1 MADSYLEFRLS
12 AEVMNLLTGYSS
24 SDEEAEDDK
33 PTKSISPL
41 DNLAN
46 PVRVGSGSSSSSSLP
61 SAVVSNPITASVGSK
76 KRKAIIFSTLPIEI
90 QNALTRGS
98 TAQDSDSDDEPS
110 GIVQKSERASK
121 SFNSGCLMSLLPA
134 PKNSS
139 SDLIKGA
146 SASTSRPQMKV
157 IQPSSSNVRT
167 PLVSVSVE
175 KNETATGNYNSDDDD
190 SSGILPCNVDSLRGE
205 SMFSL
210 SSATLP
216 DANLP
221 GEKNAVTASHST
233 AFVAPKRFPLHAA
246 SESIGDLGTMTNN
259 FPDSFRGSD
268 FTTSSSAPLSAFR
281 SSSYEQVSQSSSGLQ
296 TDPDTEV
303 ESYGNGSIARKRR
316 ERDIEQ
322 QLISGNLDA
331 AQSMGG
337 GMKEM
342 RANNDWNAHAYTTQK
357 QNEAELH
364 KAFFAGKGGEK
375 AIAPVSKLQGRKHQI
390 NSLVMQAAKT
400 ELALLNAKGERNLS
414 KQETRGK
421 YGW

>member
-1 MADSYLEFRLS
+1 
-12 AEVMNLLTGYSS
+12 MNLLTGYSS
-24 SDEEAEDDK
+24 SDEEPEDDQ
-33 PTKSISPL
+33 PTKLISSHENP
-41 DNLAN
+41 AN
-46 PVRVGSGSSSSSSLP
+46 SVRLGNGSSSSSSLLP
-61 SAVVSNPITASVGSK
+61 TVVSNPITAPVGTK

-98 TAQDSDSDDEPS
+98 TAQDSDSDDEPA
-110 GIVQKSERASK
+110 GLVQKSEWVNK

-146 SASTSRPQMKV
+146 SASTSRPP
-157 IQPSSSNVRT
+157 QPSASNVRA
-167 PLVSVSVE
+167 PLIPVSVE
-175 KNETATGNYNSDDDD
+175 ENEIATTNYNSDDDD
-190 SSGILPCNVDSLRGE
+190 SSGILPFNVDSLRGE

-210 SSATLP
+210 SSA
-216 DANLP
+216 NLP
-221 GEKNAVTASHST
+221 ATIIPLQEIAVTASHST
-233 AFVAPKRFPLHAA
+233 AFVAPKRVPLHAA
-246 SESIGDLGTMTNN
+246 DEATGNLGTMSNN
-259 FPDSFRGSD
+259 FPDSFRGPD
-268 FTTSSSAPLSAFR
+268 LTMSSSAPLSAFR
-281 SSSYEQVSQSSSGLQ
+281 SSSYEQVSQ
-296 TDPDTEV
+296 TEAAV
-303 ESYGNGSIARKRR
+303 ENYGNGSIARKRR

-322 QLISGNLDA
+322 QLISGNLEA

-342 RANNDWNAHAYTTQK
+342 RASNDWNAHAYTTQK

-390 NSLVMQAAKT
+390 NSLVMAAAKT

>member
-1 MADSYLEFRLS
+1 
-12 AEVMNLLTGYSS
+12 MNLLTGYSS
-24 SDEEAEDDK
+24 SDEEPEDNQ
-33 PTKSISPL
+33 PTKLISSHE
-41 DNLAN
+41 N
-46 PVRVGSGSSSSSSLP
+46 PTNPAKVGSASSSSSSLLP
-61 SAVVSNPITASVGSK
+61 TVVSNPITAPVGSK

-98 TAQDSDSDDEPS
+98 TAQDSDSDDEPA
-110 GIVQKSERASK
+110 GIVQKSERVNK
-121 SFNSGCLMSLLPA
+121 SFDSGCLMSLLPA
-134 PKNSS
+134 PKNST

-146 SASTSRPQMKV
+146 SASSSRPQMKV
-157 IQPSSSNVRT
+157 QQRSASIVRA
-167 PLVSVSVE
+167 PLVPVSVE
-175 KNETATGNYNSDDDD
+175 QNEIAATNYNYDDDD
-190 SSGILPCNVDSLRGE
+190 SSGILPFNIDSLRGG

-216 DANLP
+216 ATNLP
-221 GEKNAVTASHST
+221 LQENSVTAAHGT
-233 AFVAPKRFPLHAA
+233 AFVAPKRVPLHAA
-246 SESIGDLGTMTNN
+246 NESIGDFGTMSNN
-259 FPDSFRGSD
+259 FPDSFCGSD
-268 FTTSSSAPLSAFR
+268 LTMSSSAPLSAFR
-281 SSSYEQVSQSSSGLQ
+281 SSSYEQVSQTSSRLQ
-296 TDPDTEV
+296 NEPEAAV

-331 AQSMGG
+331 AQSMGRE
-337 GMKEM
+337 MKEM
-342 RANNDWNAHAYTTQK
+342 RASNDWNAHAYTTQK

-375 AIAPVSKLQGRKHQI
+375 AIAPATKLQGRKHQI
-390 NSLVMQAAKT
+390 NSLVIAAAKT